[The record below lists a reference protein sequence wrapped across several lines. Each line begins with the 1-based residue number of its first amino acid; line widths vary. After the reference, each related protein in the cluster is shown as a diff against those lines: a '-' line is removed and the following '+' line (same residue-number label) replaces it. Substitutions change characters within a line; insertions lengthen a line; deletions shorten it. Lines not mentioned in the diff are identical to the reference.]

1 MNNISLTGIDED
13 FVTIRQNEYE
23 ELVRD
28 SEKLRIIETLA
39 RNPDSTLYRDTIL
52 AICGYTLEV
61 TDAEMS

>member
-1 MNNISLTGIDED
+1 MKNISLTGIDEY

-39 RNPDSTLYRDTIL
+39 RNPDSPLYRDTIL
-52 AICGYTLEV
+52 AICGYALEV

>member
-1 MNNISLTGIDED
+1 MNNISLTGIDEY

-52 AICGYTLEV
+52 AICGYVWEEK
-61 TDAEMS
+61 DAEMS

>member
-1 MNNISLTGIDED
+1 MNNISLTGIDEE

-39 RNPDSTLYRDTIL
+39 RIPDSTLYRDTIL
-52 AICGYTLEV
+52 AICG
-61 TDAEMS
+61 